1 MLKNERRANQIIKD
15 NMGDLAASMTV
26 NNETVKRLSES
37 LKASERGVAAKFWEF
52 NYYFISRN
60 AIIIAMKFYSLSS
73 K

>member
-37 LKASERGVAAKFWEF
+37 LKASDRGVAAKFWEF
-52 NYYFISRN
+52 NYYFNFKLNQYYFI
-60 AIIIAMKFYSLSS
+60 
-73 K
+73 